1 MNQLPDV
8 AVLAALRILTSDEEE
23 SN

>member
-23 SN
+23 AY